1 MQVTNT
7 TTLATAAFPMNA
19 SATRAAAPV
28 GRSAFRDIYSQAVGS
43 SAAAVPDT
51 PSYYNDKT
59 LASFIAGKFTGSN
72 QYPIDT
78 TKTINWQSSGD
89 HTLTAEEIARLKE
102 KYDVTNLTAQQY
114 YDLMSDLTHMEVLS
128 GSDVMG
134 VHLAT
139 AGSEV
144 GFNTMGSIQGEY
156 QGNAVNYFA
165 VMLTRLL
172 ESWEW
177 INSDEYKTTNSY
189 LSAEKQ
195 ALIREATL
203 KDLQPRQKMAD
214 VLTQLQ

>member
-7 TTLATAAFPMNA
+7 TATRPMNA
-19 SATRAAAPV
+19 AASRAAAPV
-28 GRSAFRDIYSQAVGS
+28 GQSAFRDIYSQAVGS
-43 SAAAVPDT
+43 AAAVPDT
-51 PSYYNDKT
+51 PSYFNEGA
-59 LASFIAGKFTGSN
+59 LAHFVAKDFTGN
-72 QYPIDT
+72 WDYPIDT

-89 HTLTAEEIARLKE
+89 HTLTAEEIAQLKE

-128 GSDVMG
+128 GGDVMG

-144 GFNTMGSIQGEY
+144 GFNTMGSIRGEY

-177 INSDEYKTTNSY
+177 INSNEYKAANSY
-189 LSAEKQ
+189 LSADKQ

-214 VLTQLQ
+214 VLTRLQ

>member
-7 TTLATAAFPMNA
+7 TATRPLNA
-19 SATRAAAPV
+19 VSVRAAAPV
-28 GRSAFRDIYSQAVGS
+28 GQSTFRDIYSQAVGN
-43 SAAAVPDT
+43 AAAVPDT
-51 PSYYNDKT
+51 PSYYNEGT
-59 LASFIAGKFTGSN
+59 LAHFIAKDFTGDWD
-72 QYPIDT
+72 YPIDT

-89 HTLTAEEIARLKE
+89 HTLTAEEIAQLRE

-144 GFNTMGSIQGEY
+144 GFNTMGPIQGKY

-177 INSDEYKTTNSY
+177 INSNEYKQTNWCVSPD
-189 LSAEKQ
+189 KQ